1 MRVGVI
7 ESFDEDHFNV
17 KISDPAGD
25 LIAIGIGEF
34 RWVARRMDRLA
45 GQQTHG

>member
-1 MRVGVI
+1 MRIGVI
-7 ESFDEDHFNV
+7 ESFDEDHFDV
-17 KISDPAGD
+17 QISDPSGD
-25 LIAIGIGEF
+25 LLAVGIGKL